1 MAKKEF
7 TYRGLTFD
15 AIKKMN
21 IKEFAALI
29 PSRERRTL
37 LRGFTEPEKS
47 LLRKLEKRSNVKT
60 QVREMVIVP
69 QMVGKTVLVHT
80 GKEYVPV
87 NVTEEM
93 LGFRIGEFTLTRKPL
108 KHSTPG
114 VGATASSKGGPA
126 VK

>member
-7 TYRGLTFD
+7 TYRGRSTDQL
-15 AIKKMN
+15 ASMS

-37 LRGFTEPEKS
+37 LRGMTDAEKS
-47 LLRKLEKRSNVKT
+47 LLRKVAKRTNIKT
-60 QVREMVIVP
+60 HCREMVVVP
-69 QMVGKTVLVHT
+69 QMLGKTILVHS

-87 NVTEEM
+87 AITEEM
-93 LGFRIGEFTLTRKPL
+93 LGFRLGEFVLTRKMV
-108 KHSTPG
+108 KHQSPG
-114 VGATASSKGGPA
+114 VGAATAKKSVS